1 MSHDPNDPP
10 GPEVVVLSLTRAVGL
25 LLRRLRADANPGGL
39 NFSQSAALATLDK
52 SGGMTNA
59 DLARAESMK
68 PQSMSAILASL
79 EQEGLVARAPH
90 PTDGRQILFALTAA
104 GVEARRRKSA
114 AKQQWL
120 IAAAAKLSPAELAT
134 LHDAAAL
141 IGKLAGALAPAK
153 GD

>member
-1 MSHDPNDPP
+1 MTRPALS
-10 GPEVVVLSLTRAVGL
+10 PEAVVPVLTRAVGL
-25 LLRRLRADANPGGL
+25 LLRRLRADANLGGL
-39 NFSQSAALATLDK
+39 NFSQSAALATLDE

-90 PTDGRQILFALTAA
+90 PTDGRQILFSLTAE
-104 GVEARRRKSA
+104 GVEARRRRSA

-120 IAAAAKLSPAELAT
+120 VAAAAQLTPAELET

-141 IGKLAGALAPAK
+141 IRKLASASPLPQ